1 MKKGLAMMASYQDY
15 TRCGA
20 CGAVFLAAEGVC
32 PTCGTRVANPTDT
45 EQRSASEQGYHT
57 LLTALLS
64 ASELERRQILAYY
77 PVTGSAEFLAYLAA
91 QRDAVHAALG
101 ASGQGAL
108 APLVV
113 EQFNVVER
121 GILEGSKHAQGTA
134 QWAEDTVDRGTSVD
148 GTFPAMTSYPEV
160 DTYDASTQFEEDS
173 AGWPGGA
180 YENPDSSYYEPYTYD
195 D

>member
-1 MKKGLAMMASYQDY
+1 MMASDQGC
-15 TRCGA
+15 TRCRA
-20 CGAVFLAAEGVC
+20 CEAVYASTEGTC
-32 PTCGTRVANPTDT
+32 PTCGVRVTDST
-45 EQRSASEQGYHT
+45 HGGPRSGNDEGYHE

-64 ASELERRQILAYY
+64 AGELERQQILAYY
-77 PVTGSAEFLAYLAA
+77 PVTRNAEFLAYLAA
-91 QRDAVHAALG
+91 QRDAVRSALV

-113 EQFNVVER
+113 ERLNVVER
-121 GILEGSKHAQGTA
+121 SILESAEHSQGTT
-134 QWAEDTVDRGTSVD
+134 QWAEDTVDWGTGVD
-148 GTFPAMTSYPEV
+148 STFQAGPRHPEV

-180 YENPDSSYYEPYTYD
+180 YDNPDSGYYEPYTYD